1 MMENLCRAGYDLSNV
16 TFCGKK
22 LFSYSCTNVQASKNF
37 SENGKLLLITNGKF
51 IEKYDTIQWNCALQ
65 SFPLENF
72 HDKYDSIQEFFS
84 IKITEPIEI
93 DENQFDES
101 YEIVEGNEME
111 FSVQVSNARVKTKD
125 SFQYILNHDID

>member
-1 MMENLCRAGYDLSNV
+1 MFRWTV
-16 TFCGKK
+16 KK
-22 LFSYSCTNVQASKNF
+22 LSSTKCAIIGEEVT
-37 SENGKLLLITNGKF
+37 E
-51 IEKYDTIQWNCALQ
+51 YDTIQWNCALQ

-125 SFQYILNHDID
+125 SFQYILNHDIDHS